1 MSIGVGAAALH
12 RQLLSQL
19 GACESHPKV
28 GVEKMYWGTAFINER
43 INLKA
48 LKLL

>member
-1 MSIGVGAAALH
+1 MATSVTAVVGEAV
-12 RQLLSQL
+12 
-19 GACESHPKV
+19 V